1 MTAKNLYPLAE
12 NAADRVKT
20 PTGKS
25 LSDLTVDAVI
35 AGDVTAADLAI
46 TPHALHLQAE
56 IARQAERLTLAENFY
71 RAAELVSVPQ
81 EIIMQTYEM
90 LRPGRADA
98 ETLTAQANFL
108 RTHYGANLIA
118 DFIEEAA
125 AVYARRNIFVKR
137 Y

>member
-20 PTGKS
+20 PTGKL
-25 LSDLTVDAVI
+25 LSDLTVSAVVE
-35 AGDVTAADLAI
+35 GDVTAEDLAI
-46 TPHALHLQAE
+46 TPTALQLQAE
-56 IARQAERLTLAENFY
+56 IARQADRLTLAENFN

-81 EIIMQTYEM
+81 DVIMQTYEM

-98 ETLTAQANFL
+98 ETLTAQADLL
-108 RTHYGANLIA
+108 RTQYGANLIA
-118 DFIEEAA
+118 GFIEEAA
-125 AVYARRNIFVKR
+125 VVYVRRNIFVKR